1 MCLCQKQQREREAG
15 KQHSAWC
22 TTLKRGIQKEGK
34 WWQQVVGVNRSHF
47 SYLIDKKKGELKT
60 KSRGSIRSS
69 VYPSKYRRHHLAP
82 GKSME
87 EAVRGLELA
96 AWHGAAAFSKSSF
109 KSRILSVVW
118 GFPDS

>member
-1 MCLCQKQQREREAG
+1 MATSGGSKQIAFLILNRQK
-15 KQHSAWC
+15 
-22 TTLKRGIQKEGK
+22 
-34 WWQQVVGVNRSHF
+34 N
-47 SYLIDKKKGELKT
+47 KKKGELKT

-69 VYPSKYRRHHLAP
+69 VYASKYRRHHLAP